1 VLDLSQDGN
10 VLLTVLLAVAVG
22 FQLLLTLYMAAS
34 LRIAERE
41 RARLNRDVFGLLK
54 KIEGLTSS
62 RREQMLRHYDK
73 ILEQLSVQL
82 PPAIAEEAGQLI
94 FDTESKILTRLAELE
109 PDLKNDSQSREK
121 LDELIKSMESLEA
134 TIVSLTA
141 NTVQSIMAR
150 SRKDLFS
157 EAIREDRS
165 LAA

>member
-1 VLDLSQDGN
+1 VLDLTQDGN

>member
-1 VLDLSQDGN
+1 MLDLTQDGN
-10 VLLTVLLAVAVG
+10 VVLTVLLAVAVV

-109 PDLKNDSQSREK
+109 PDLKNDTQSQEK

-157 EAIREDRS
+157 EAIREDHS